1 MPYMKTLLIAVIFCL
16 GCSTNND
23 GILLPSNQDKVIGR
37 VWQAYEFSHNGT
49 SLNISNQQ
57 IVFELR
63 NDARLYISRINPVIK
78 DTMFFLFINETNV
91 QLSKPWVNTTDVS
104 NLRIDRITDTDFDFT
119 LTNNKNSD
127 IDFYKTQKQ

>member
-1 MPYMKTLLIAVIFCL
+1 MKLLFIAVIICL
-16 GCSTNND
+16 SCSKNNNF
-23 GILLPSNQDKVIGR
+23 ITFPSNQDKIIGR
-37 VWQAYEFSHNGT
+37 TWKTYEFSHNGT